1 MTPDTIPQSVLFP
14 DLFDKPLVATFNQE
28 HASSDGGAVL
38 LKAAERVYGLVK
50 AFARCLAD
58 KRAPGKIR
66 HTLADLIGQRVF
78 GIACGHPDG
87 NDADHLADDPIHKLL
102 LGRDPVSGAPL
113 ASQPTISR
121 FENGARRTVL
131 YRMGRELAACV
142 IERHRRRLQG
152 RARRITIDLDPTDD
166 LTHGAQQLTFFN
178 GHYGGWCYLP
188 LLGFLSFDREAEQ
201 YLCAAV
207 LRPGK
212 AVAADGTL
220 GLLCR
225 LLPLLRAAF
234 PRARFLVRLD
244 GGFATPEIFDFLD
257 AEPRLD
263 YVVAMA
269 KNAVLQ
275 RHAES
280 AMQVARAQS
289 EVGGETAHV
298 YTDTRY
304 AARTW
309 DHERRVVIKA
319 EVVRLGDREP
329 RDNPR
334 FVVTNLRQ
342 TPRFIYEKVY
352 CARGDIENRIKELLD
367 GLQIDRTSCCLFSAN
382 QLRVF
387 LTAAAYVL
395 MQELRLRAAR
405 TACARTQVTWLRDRL
420 LKLGVH
426 VVRSVRRVVLHLPR
440 STPHLEAWR
449 HIALAL
455 GARRIAHLSRR
466 AHLLPGRHRPLRR
479 RGCRCPTLASVIPP
493 RSAAQ
498 PRLRLQA
505 AMSET
510 HSCADHALSVVE
522 SGPSR
527 IMQASPAP
535 APFTDRPAHLG
546 TAPRRGGTG
555 ACASP
560 AEEAP
565 AHAVRQQIDH
575 AARHV
580 DRRHSARPGRRRGQQ
595 DNDDA
600 EVAPDHPVVELVVR
614 ERPRDRRREQPQAS
628 AHARRRRKAKSSRT
642 TGFSFIVVP
651 PTRTSAAHP
660 CDDIGTTGQVPRES
674 DVSPR
679 RTTAAPPRT
688 RSLERVGI
696 ESRTCESRC
705 PRSPTPESPA
715 TVASPRRSELAR
727 RTRGSRRGCRR
738 RSGSAPR

>member
-1 MTPDTIPQSVLFP
+1 
-14 DLFDKPLVATFNQE
+14 
-28 HASSDGGAVL
+28 
-38 LKAAERVYGLVK
+38 
-50 AFARCLAD
+50 
-58 KRAPGKIR
+58 
-66 HTLADLIGQRVF
+66 
-78 GIACGHPDG
+78 
-87 NDADHLADDPIHKLL
+87 
-102 LGRDPVSGAPL
+102 
-113 ASQPTISR
+113 
-121 FENGARRTVL
+121 
-131 YRMGRELAACV
+131 MGRELAACV
-142 IERHRRRLQG
+142 IERHRRRLNG

-188 LLGFLSFDREAEQ
+188 MLGFLSFDREAEQ

-304 AARTW
+304 AAGTW

-395 MQELRLRAAR
+395 MQELRWVRLFFVGGPRGFCQRHGKSYLTRRRCGGEGGGGGLLTGRAIPSAYR
-405 TACARTQVTWLRDRL
+405 WAWCRWY
-420 LKLGVH
+420 
-426 VVRSVRRVVLHLPR
+426 SRVVEVPVR
-440 STPHLEAWR
+440 IEVAAGFVAP
-449 HIALAL
+449 
-455 GARRIAHLSRR
+455 GASE
-466 AHLLPGRHRPLRR
+466 
-479 RGCRCPTLASVIPP
+479 PP
-493 RSAAQ
+493 RLQ
-498 PRLRLQA
+498 P
-505 AMSET
+505 S
-510 HSCADHALSVVE
+510 SPPGG
-522 SGPSR
+522 SGP
-527 IMQASPAP
+527 
-535 APFTDRPAHLG
+535 AHG
-546 TAPRRGGTG
+546 
-555 ACASP
+555 
-560 AEEAP
+560 
-565 AHAVRQQIDH
+565 
-575 AARHV
+575 
-580 DRRHSARPGRRRGQQ
+580 
-595 DNDDA
+595 
-600 EVAPDHPVVELVVR
+600 
-614 ERPRDRRREQPQAS
+614 
-628 AHARRRRKAKSSRT
+628 
-642 TGFSFIVVP
+642 
-651 PTRTSAAHP
+651 
-660 CDDIGTTGQVPRES
+660 
-674 DVSPR
+674 
-679 RTTAAPPRT
+679 
-688 RSLERVGI
+688 
-696 ESRTCESRC
+696 
-705 PRSPTPESPA
+705 
-715 TVASPRRSELAR
+715 
-727 RTRGSRRGCRR
+727 
-738 RSGSAPR
+738 